1 MEKFDLK
8 TIERAL
14 ERLVAEGFKGTLV
27 GGHAVNFWAEI
38 YKKPT
43 VAWSELLPFTSEDV
57 DFLGGRAEALL
68 CKKLFGGK
76 SNLNDGT
83 DPSPQAGV
91 ILAPIA
97 GRIVRFDII
106 TSIIGVSTFSAQ
118 RDAMKYEGSL
128 HLGGALNVLHPLHC
142 LFGKT
147 AALAQLPQGGR
158 QDLKHLKLSVLIVNA
173 FLMERLNEVRPLLN
187 TIENI
192 FDLANNELG
201 LRVWRA
207 HGVEIEKALPL
218 DSIAAQGDER
228 LQKFAAVRLPQLLAQ
243 LKETRQRYLASLS
256 ES

>member
-1 MEKFDLK
+1 MEKFELK
-8 TIERAL
+8 NIESAL
-14 ERLVAEGFKGTLV
+14 ERLVAEDFQGTLV

-43 VAWSELLPFTSEDV
+43 LAWSELVPYTSEDI
-57 DFLGGRAEALL
+57 DFLGGRVEALL

-106 TSIIGVSTFSAQ
+106 TSIIGVNTSSAQ
-118 RDAMKYEGSL
+118 RDALKLEGSL
-128 HLGGALNVLHPLHC
+128 HLGGALKVLHPIHC

-158 QDLKHLKLSVLIVNA
+158 QDLKHLKLAVLIVHA
-173 FLMERLNEVRPLLN
+173 FLMERLGQARPLLN
-187 TIENI
+187 TIEEI
-192 FDLANNELG
+192 FDLARNELG
-201 LRVWRA
+201 LRVWHR

-218 DSIAAQGDER
+218 EAIAAQSDER
-228 LQKFAAVRLPQLLAQ
+228 LQKFAEVRLPQLDAQ
-243 LKETRQRYLASLS
+243 LKETRQRYLESLL